1 MNSFT
6 ANARDVCVFVCV
18 CVCRMYAHTIIIL
31 KKKLIDLLFFEY
43 SRFRRFSRKRDKK
56 YAKEK
61 RKKKKQTFSS
71 NKNATD
77 DDVETTTVASS
88 SLPLLV
94 LFPPPR
100 FFPFSSIV
108 FKRAGRRWKMS
119 SGHCENRFERVRKR
133 LW

>member
-6 ANARDVCVFVCV
+6 ANARDVCVCVCV
-18 CVCRMYAHTIIIL
+18 CVCVSMHARTIIIFEEE
-31 KKKLIDLLFFEY
+31 IDLLFFEH
-43 SRFRRFSRKRDKK
+43 SRFRRAIEENDKK

-61 RKKKKQTFSS
+61 KRTFSS

-77 DDVETTTVASS
+77 DVETTTVASS
-88 SLPLLV
+88 CSLPVLV

-108 FKRAGRRWKMS
+108 FKRAGRRGKMS
-119 SGHCENRFERVRKR
+119 SGHCENRSERVRKR
-133 LW
+133 L

>member
-6 ANARDVCVFVCV
+6 EKSARDVCVFVCV

-31 KKKLIDLLFFEY
+31 KTRLICSFSSIRDFETIFKKERQKIRE
-43 SRFRRFSRKRDKK
+43 RQKRQ
-56 YAKEK
+56 
-61 RKKKKQTFSS
+61 KKQTFSS
-71 NKNATD
+71 NKNAI

-88 SLPLLV
+88 SSLPLLV
-94 LFPPPR
+94 LFPHPR

-108 FKRAGRRWKMS
+108 FKRAGRGGKMS

>member
-18 CVCRMYAHTIIIL
+18 CVCVNARAHDYNFEEE
-31 KKKLIDLLFFEY
+31 IDLLFFEH
-43 SRFRRFSRKRDKK
+43 SRFRRAIEENDKK

-61 RKKKKQTFSS
+61 KETFSS

-77 DDVETTTVASS
+77 DVETTTVASS
-88 SLPLLV
+88 CSLPVLV

-108 FKRAGRRWKMS
+108 FKRAGRRGKMS
-119 SGHCENRFERVRKR
+119 SGHCENRSERVRKR
-133 LW
+133 L